1 MKKLL
6 LSICAALLA
15 ATTVAGAPAA
25 AAAAGCGGTLA
36 IGAVAACESISGTQ
50 EHVYFVSV
58 PKANDV
64 LYTMLTRGSGE
75 SPRASVTGPTGA
87 DVCLI
92 TSDAGRCELKGA
104 GTYKIVVSLYFGG
117 TGDYTLGVQS
127 LKSPSSCTT
136 LAASFFSFASTGQPG
151 SLPAGAP
158 GDCFRFNQP
167 TGSVLR
173 LWAPKGNGDLQGDIL
188 DADLQYV
195 CKIRYAQNCTLT
207 GSGPYRL
214 TLAEAYGNATPYTLR
229 MSRISNAAGC
239 QVLKNAPFGDPAA
252 YEGTGSL
259 PQQEDVVC
267 HKTRVTAPGSLGVR
281 IFDVQSISWTVYDDA
296 GQAICSKWGRE
307 PCALPAA
314 GDYTVISESQGWEPI
329 DYRIAVNA
337 LARNTGCAAATG
349 LSWAADALV
358 VHQTSPVQTN
368 CHPFRGTA
376 GDRVVAY
383 ASPTSYNE
391 AGTTIV
397 DSTGAEVCPGNS
409 EEDGCVLPATGTYR
423 VVSYL
428 SMWGPDATDE
438 TYKLQVRRLSQPAGC
453 PVVRLG
459 AYNEPPAGA
468 LGGIRCRTLVV
479 TEPGAYSVRGFDD
492 ENYPKYG
499 QLYDGSGLK
508 VRADNLP
515 AGRFTWVV
523 DGSSPGV
530 IDNDTTYVTSFLP
543 AKPSGCPAAAAGTA
557 WKGEYAQP
565 GQVFCRSLDVP
576 QGARLAQF
584 RPTDGVLPEAHLLD
598 GAGNYVCDSATLN
611 QYSCPL
617 NEPGPYTAVL
627 EQRQGVAPGAFAT
640 AFTRVDGTPDCPAL
654 PAGGTTVQT
663 GADRFTACFSI
674 PADQHGATEKFTYQR
689 TSGAG
694 TARLS
699 VFTADGVRYCR
710 TGDAPERTVTC
721 TTPAGPLTVVLEGP
735 LAGSEFRLTRG

>member
-1 MKKLL
+1 MKKWF
-6 LSICAALLA
+6 LSICAAVLA
-15 ATTVAGAPAA
+15 ASTLAGAPAA
-25 AAAAGCGGTLA
+25 AAADCGGPLA
-36 IGAVAACESISGTQ
+36 IGEVATCASISGTQ
-50 EHVYFVSV
+50 EQVYFVSV

-75 SPRASVTGPTGA
+75 SPRAAVTGPTGA
-87 DVCLI
+87 AVCTIL
-92 TSDAGRCELKGA
+92 SDAGRCELKSA
-104 GTYKIVVSLYFGG
+104 GTYKIVVSLYFEG

-127 LKSPSSCTT
+127 LKSPSACTT
-136 LAASFFSFASTGQPG
+136 LPASFFSFASTGQAG

-173 LWAPKGNGDLQGDIL
+173 LWSPKGNGDIQGDIL

-195 CKIRYAQNCTLT
+195 CQIRYAQNCTLT

-214 TLAEAYGNATPYTLR
+214 NLAEAYGNPTPYTLR

-239 QVLKNAPFGDPAA
+239 QVLRTAPFGDPSA

-259 PQQEDVVC
+259 PQQEDIAC
-267 HKTRVTAPGSLGVR
+267 HKTRVTAPGTLGVR

-296 GQAICSKWGRE
+296 GQAICSKGGQE

-314 GDYTVISESQGWEPI
+314 GDYTVIAESGHWEPI

-337 LARNTGCAAATG
+337 LARTTGCAAATG

-358 VHQTSPVQTN
+358 VHQSSPVQTN

-376 GDRVVAY
+376 GDRVIAY
-383 ASPTSYNE
+383 ASSTSYNE
-391 AGTTIV
+391 VRKTIV
-397 DSTGAEVCPGNS
+397 DSTGAAVCTGFS

-428 SMWGPDATDE
+428 TMWGPDATDE
-438 TYKLQVRRLSQPAGC
+438 TYELQVRRLSQPAGC
-453 PVVRLG
+453 PVVRPG
-459 AYNEPPAGA
+459 AYNAPPSGA
-468 LGGIRCRTLVV
+468 LGPIRCRTLVV
-479 TEPGAYSVRGFDD
+479 TEPGAYTVRGFDD

-508 VRADNLP
+508 VRAYNLP

-523 DGSSPGV
+523 GGGAPDV
-530 IDNDTTYVTSFLP
+530 IDNNVTYVTSVLP
-543 AKPSGCPAAAAGTA
+543 AKPSGCPAVTAGAAWQA
-557 WKGEYAQP
+557 EYTQP

-584 RPTDGVLPEAHLLD
+584 RPTDGVLPEARLLD

-617 NEPGPYTAVL
+617 GEPGPYTAVL

-640 AFTRVDGTPDCPAL
+640 AFTRVDGATDCPVL
-654 PAGGTTVQT
+654 PADGTTVQT
-663 GADRFTACFSI
+663 GEDRFTACFTI

-689 TSGAG
+689 ISGAG

-699 VFTADGVRYCR
+699 VFTGEGVRYCR

-735 LAGSEFRLTRG
+735 LAGGEFRLTRG